1 MAQFASSTPTGASAS
16 SSSSVAAP
24 SASASASSG
33 GEPATTEIQT
43 LLGKFDALIN
53 QMMDYPAKDIINS
66 LTMLAER
73 VQFAPEIV
81 SFLETKIHRVNN
93 QLPCRGASLLAACG
107 LPSAP
112 CCLVAPNCKL
122 PIFYLTDSILKNI
135 RGPYPSLF
143 AAKIVP
149 LYCNCV
155 RQVRARRW
163 VSAKDLRRFIHVL
176 NTWETTRLFNKEA
189 IAQMRGAATR
199 AQAAAESS
207 SAPGKPVQQRPPPQ
221 QQQQQ
226 QTHGRGGSSSMKLAQ
241 QQQDMELRS
250 LLTKLQNDM
259 NIHPTEHMSLEEVR
273 TNNPDY
279 YNQLL
284 EFHAAS
290 KVEQTSAA
298 TRGSSAGGVLPHP
311 AADQQQQQPPP
322 VRDPRRPSPAQD
334 PRAQV
339 ARPPRSEGSSAKS
352 ANVAHLMQLLKRK
365 QRAPPSPSRQAAQE
379 AAEITNDPPRA
390 PNAAAVMSILQKL
403 KGMSQTEGGAP
414 PGPPP
419 PPPQRLQQEQRPPQ
433 QQQAPSHDNASRMW
447 FSDKIV
453 AHKDRVES
461 NVQKLYAALPLVCR
475 ESGLRFREQAQLNA
489 HLDFLFQ
496 YNRSRKEHGKGGVS
510 RSWYPDADQWVAD
523 FSGDTAPRESTS
535 SSFFDRT
542 QKESEKNAGE
552 QASWESARVPVDDS
566 ITRCRICGEN
576 FTKSWEEDEEDWMY
590 TNAVAAT
597 IHNTGVNGDEQQETI
612 FHKYCYD
619 TVMTNSKQITPAHL
633 IPAERDA
640 TAKEAGDSDSS
651 MSGSTGVKRPIEEV
665 CEDESDSDGDD
676 VKRVK
681 TA

>member
-1 MAQFASSTPTGASAS
+1 MQ
-16 SSSSVAAP
+16 
-24 SASASASSG
+24 
-33 GEPATTEIQT
+33 
-43 LLGKFDALIN
+43 
-53 QMMDYPAKDIINS
+53 
-66 LTMLAER
+66 
-73 VQFAPEIV
+73 
-81 SFLETKIHRVNN
+81 
-93 QLPCRGASLLAACG
+93 
-107 LPSAP
+107 
-112 CCLVAPNCKL
+112 
-122 PIFYLTDSILKNI
+122 
-135 RGPYPSLF
+135 
-143 AAKIVP
+143 
-149 LYCNCV
+149 
-155 RQVRARRW
+155 

-207 SAPGKPVQQRPPPQ
+207 APGQPVQQRPPP

-226 QTHGRGGSSSMKLAQ
+226 QTHGRGGSSSVKLVQ

-290 KVEQTSAA
+290 KVEQAGAA
-298 TRGSSAGGVLPHP
+298 ARGPSAGGVLPHP
-311 AADQQQQQPPP
+311 AANQQQQPPP

-339 ARPPRSEGSSAKS
+339 ARPRTQPQQSGPPAATRGRPARSSGVDNSSAARSEGSSAKS

-403 KGMSQTEGGAP
+403 KGISQTEGSAP
-414 PGPPP
+414 SRPPP
-419 PPPQRLQQEQRPPQ
+419 PPPQRLQQEQRLPQ
-433 QQQAPSHDNASRMW
+433 QQQAPRNDNASRMW

-453 AHKDRVES
+453 THKDRVES

-496 YNRSRKEHGKGGVS
+496 YNRARKEHGKGGVS
-510 RSWYPDADQWVAD
+510 RSWYPDEDQWVAD
-523 FSGDTAPRESTS
+523 FSGDMAPRESTS

-552 QASWESARVPVDDS
+552 QASWENARVPVDDS
-566 ITRCRICGEN
+566 ITRCRICGES

-597 IHNTGVNGDEQQETI
+597 IHNTGANGDEQQETI

-665 CEDESDSDGDD
+665 CDESDSDGDD